1 MHKAAYLA
9 TVKYKINVN
18 KFEVI
23 GCALDHWRFRGAVK
37 IIFTNIIYLK
47 STRVCHYYLKDVTF
61 KF

>member
-37 IIFTNIIYLK
+37 IIFTNII
-47 STRVCHYYLKDVTF
+47 
-61 KF
+61 